1 MELYENYPVNKH
13 VYSNIYELLD
23 NNPNLKQYLMQPS
36 SEIAKTQKNINT
48 PKSVKSQNN

>member
-1 MELYENYPVNKH
+1 MANFNKPGSGIELINK
-13 VYSNIYELLD
+13 VLRD
-23 NNPNLKQYLMQPS
+23 NNPNLKQYLVQPS

>member
-1 MELYENYPVNKH
+1 MANLNKPGSGIDLISK
-13 VYSNIYELLD
+13 VLRD

-36 SEIAKTQKNINT
+36 SEIAKLQKNINT